1 MMPVTVL
8 AFTGFTEENCRN
20 SQWGYQIPW
29 QLFKP
34 RVSPGTSSYN
44 STALPIHQPVRYV
57 IFRLQG
63 HKYVH
68 HNILEHVMG
77 LKASSSGGSA
87 ICLKICRYY

>member
-8 AFTGFTEENCRN
+8 GFTGFTEEIYRN

-29 QLFKP
+29 PVVKP
-34 RVSPGTSSYN
+34 GVSPGTSSYK

-68 HNILEHVMG
+68 QNIYESM
-77 LKASSSGGSA
+77 
-87 ICLKICRYY
+87 